1 MPRGWTVPSLE
12 MRRISCLLRLSL
24 LPEMGQRARIFISET
39 QWLPLLK
46 CLATGWFASLL
57 VTERRSVVAKP
68 SPQTSSSFSN
78 VKHATSTAWY
88 TVDEMGRSAR
98 EMVLDVVNKFRCRNS
113 GRRIY
118 KLASFTLAHSTRESA
133 TRWRQFLGQVAM
145 D

>member
-24 LPEMGQRARIFISET
+24 LPEMGQRARIIISET

-57 VTERRSVVAKP
+57 VTERRCSPNP

-88 TVDEMGRSAR
+88 TVDEMGRGAR
-98 EMVLDVVNKFRCRNS
+98 EMVLDVVSKFRCRNS
-113 GRRIY
+113 GREIY